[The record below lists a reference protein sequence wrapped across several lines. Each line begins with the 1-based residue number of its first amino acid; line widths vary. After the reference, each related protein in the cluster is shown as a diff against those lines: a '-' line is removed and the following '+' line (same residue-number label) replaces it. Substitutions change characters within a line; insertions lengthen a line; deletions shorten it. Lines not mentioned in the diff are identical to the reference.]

1 MRGLVWSPDQWFSG
15 ATAIL
20 RGKQRNM
27 PGELAQSLTA
37 ALVQFDVALGKPEE
51 NLARAVA
58 LLEKLPATGDG
69 PLLAVLPEVF
79 TTNFTFH
86 GAEEFAA
93 HSGKALERLAALA
106 REREIAIAGSIIEAG
121 REAGRY
127 ANRAFFIDEQGERR
141 TRYAKRHLI
150 TIGHEHLFYEEGD
163 DTEARV
169 FEWHGI
175 PMAMAICYDLRF
187 PEWLGRLAFAGARV
201 FVVPAQ
207 WPKERLAHWRT
218 LLQARAIEN
227 QAFFLGCNRTGVMEN
242 TVFAGG
248 SAIIDPWGE
257 IVAADA
263 EGATELVQG
272 RIDLALSDEVRSRLP
287 AFSERQAQESK

>member
-1 MRGLVWSPDQWFSG
+1 
-15 ATAIL
+15 
-20 RGKQRNM
+20 M
-27 PGELAQSLTA
+27 PGELAQSFTA
-37 ALVQFDVALGKPEE
+37 ALLQFDVALGRPEE
-51 NLARAVA
+51 NLARALA
-58 LLEKLPATGDG
+58 LLEQLPVAGEAPT
-69 PLLAVLPEVF
+69 LAVLPEVF

-86 GAEEFAA
+86 GAEEFVA
-93 HSGKALERLAALA
+93 HSGRALERLAAIA

-127 ANRAFFIDEQGERR
+127 ANRAFFIDERGERLCH
-141 TRYAKRHLI
+141 YAKRHLI

-163 DTEARV
+163 DAEARV
-169 FEWHGI
+169 FEWHAI
-175 PMAMAICYDLRF
+175 PMGMAICYDLRF

-207 WPKERLAHWRT
+207 WPRERLAHWRT

-257 IVAADA
+257 VIAADA
-263 EGATELVQG
+263 EGATEIVRG
-272 RIDLALSDEVRSRLP
+272 RVEPALSDEVRSRLP
-287 AFSERQAQESK
+287 AFNERQAQESK